1 MCADPNGRPA
11 MRRLSLLPVP
21 DPSLE
26 DDGEAF
32 SLATLRVN
40 AEAIYGRGIVASF
53 MGQIAFDLQT
63 YGDRA
68 ERALDLRPTAPAW
81 GVAQAPAPR
90 RRWLP
95 N

>member
-1 MCADPNGRPA
+1 MTRLTLLPMPD
-11 MRRLSLLPVP
+11 LSL
-21 DPSLE
+21 
-26 DDGEAF
+26 DGEEEEL

-63 YGDRA
+63 YGAQA
-68 ERALDLRPTAPAW
+68 ERALDLRPASPSW
-81 GVAQAPAPR
+81 GVAQDPKPV
-90 RRWLP
+90 RRWLS